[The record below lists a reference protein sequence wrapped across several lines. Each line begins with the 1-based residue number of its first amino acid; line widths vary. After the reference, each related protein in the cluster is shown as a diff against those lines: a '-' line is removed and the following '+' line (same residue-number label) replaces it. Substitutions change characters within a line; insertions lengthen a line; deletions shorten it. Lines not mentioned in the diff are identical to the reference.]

1 MSKKPISI
9 DEELGMFDKPENV
22 KRLLRIFYAC
32 VVLSLSIDLFYH
44 KHVHYP
50 FEDWFAF
57 YGWYG
62 FISCF
67 FLVIAARGLRRL
79 VMRDEDYYDRDY
91 R

>member
-1 MSKKPISI
+1 MTNGT
-9 DEELGMFDKPENV
+9 E
-22 KRLLRIFYAC
+22 KRGLDSPRTARIIFWWVVGICALLA
-32 VVLSLSIDLFYH
+32 LADLFYH